1 MVSVSSR
8 KSSSHSRSSR
18 RSRRKTSK
26 KPVSLKASAVPELL
40 SQKSAI
46 LLVHASWCG
55 ACVRFMPEFE
65 KLAATAP
72 KGVVVARVEW
82 EKYGNA
88 IQTQN
93 IGADAI
99 KGGLAAHVKSFPSIF
114 VVRDGNVHKYTG
126 SRDVLPQKLTEWF

>member
-8 KSSSHSRSSR
+8 KSSRRSSR

-72 KGVVVARVEW
+72 KGGVVARVEW
-82 EKYGNA
+82 AKYGNA

-114 VVRDGNVHKYTG
+114 VVQGGKVHKYTG
-126 SRDVLPQKLTEWF
+126 SRDELPQKMAQWFQ